1 MLVLSRRPNQKIVF
15 PASEIAV
22 QVLSIKPG
30 AVRLGIEAPPEVEVL
45 REELAANIGRQ
56 AGAGLQRSEN
66 MPRTRL
72 AALEG
77 LVQKRLAI
85 AEKGL
90 AVLREQLLAGLHRDA
105 VLTLDEL
112 QEDVRLLQERLGS
125 EARIVLH
132 WPAGTPATPKRK
144 ALLVEDNPQERE
156 LMALCLRSEG
166 LDVDTAGDGCDAL
179 DYLRTRERPDVVL
192 LDMGLPRVDGPTTVR
207 EIRSDPCCAGLKIF
221 AVSGHSAEEYKLP
234 IGPAGVDRWF
244 QKPVDPMSLVQ
255 NLARELEPSAGQP

>member
-1 MLVLSRRPNQKIVF
+1 VLVLSRRPNEKIVF
-15 PASEIAV
+15 PATEIAV

-45 REELAANIGRQ
+45 REELAANIGYQ
-56 AGAGLQRSEN
+56 AGGSRRSDN
-66 MPRTRL
+66 MARPRL

-105 VLTLDEL
+105 LLTLDEL
-112 QEDVRLLQERLGS
+112 QEDVRLLEERLGS
-125 EARIVLH
+125 ETRNVLH
-132 WPAGTPATPKRK
+132 PPTGKATPRRK

-156 LMALCLRSEG
+156 LMALFLRSEG

-179 DYLRTRERPDVVL
+179 DYLRTRGRPDVVL
-192 LDMGLPRVDGPTTVR
+192 LDMGLPRVDGPTTVQQ
-207 EIRSDPCCAGLKIF
+207 IRSDPCCAGLKIF
-221 AVSGHSAEEYKLP
+221 AVSGRSAEEYKLP

-244 QKPVDPMSLVQ
+244 QKPVDPMSLIE
-255 NLARELEPSAGQP
+255 NLAREFEPRLGSL